1 MKLPCAVVRDLLP
14 LHAEGL
20 TEPETDTLIQEHLED
35 CAPCAERLA
44 TLREEAPKPLET
56 AKPLKSL
63 KKQIRLRRWLAALMA
78 GLVVFVALF
87 TCFYR
92 VESMQFLLWEEE
104 LIKVKGVET
113 VSPENFYGRSCIRLS
128 GEADLPDT
136 YTGDVL
142 VLDTDSRITGWK
154 IETIVEDGTT
164 TVILQGVGR
173 RSQSGSKMSA
183 ERNEI
188 LLYPVPDRIIYGYTE
203 PQQLLYGEEADFGVQ
218 VLPRLALAYYR
229 LIAAVLALGLGAAW
243 LLLRKKPCAAL
254 LRQLFFAPLS
264 WLIAQLLLKGLDA
277 TSFFLEWEL
286 CWILLMAAAVYG
298 LLTLGCLLWKQHREA
313 AV

>member
-14 LHAEGL
+14 LHTEGL

-87 TCFYR
+87 TCFYHTG
-92 VESMQFLLWEEE
+92 SMQLLPWEEG
-104 LIKVKGVET
+104 LVQVKGVET
-113 VSPENFYGRSCIRLS
+113 VSPEHRYGRSVIRLS
-128 GEADLPDT
+128 GDETAPDA
-136 YTGDVL
+136 YTGEAL
-142 VLDTDSRITGWK
+142 VLQTDSRIAGWK
-154 IETIVEDGTT
+154 NETFVEDGITT
-164 TVILQGVGR
+164 LILQGAAR
-173 RSQSGSKMSA
+173 RSQTRA
-183 ERNEI
+183 EKGTEYGE
-188 LLYPVPDRIIYGYTE
+188 LMLYPVPDRIIYGYTD

-286 CWILLMAAAVYG
+286 GWILLMAAAVYG